1 MQTGVQVLT
10 GFLLTLP
17 FQARFA
23 ELDAYQRTLYL
34 VLVVLAVVTTGV
46 LITPVSLH
54 RGLFQ
59 KGLKRPLV
67 AASDEL
73 ARVALVLLALVV
85 TGTTMLAFDVVV
97 SRTAGIVLGA
107 VVATMLLLAWI
118 VLPVRIAAARAAREP
133 GDADAPGRS
142 STASEEQMRGSATS
156 DQARPA
162 RKNGAP

>member
-23 ELDAYQRTLYL
+23 ELDTYQRTLYL

-54 RGLFQ
+54 RGLLR

-73 ARVALVLLALVV
+73 ARVALVL
-85 TGTTMLAFDVVV
+85 
-97 SRTAGIVLGA
+97 
-107 VVATMLLLAWI
+107 
-118 VLPVRIAAARAAREP
+118 PVRIGAARAAREAC
-133 GDADAPGRS
+133 DADAPGTS
-142 STASEEQMRGSATS
+142 GTPSAEEARGSAPS
-156 DQARPA
+156 GQVGPA